1 MADERKW
8 KNIALIV
15 LVCLIIVLTLIDVSA
30 FTIAKIQAQQ
40 IRNVRAELQQQ
51 QVGVASFV
59 SQLQRCK
66 TMKDVDGLLKSVN
79 VERIK

>member
-15 LVCLIIVLTLIDVSA
+15 LVCLIVVLTLIDVGA

-40 IRNVRAELQQQ
+40 IKNVRAELQQQ

-66 TMKDVDGLLKSVN
+66 TMKDIDELLKSVN